1 MKTYKIYVNPQ
12 GTGEKESKKIIETL
26 KQINRNADVAWS
38 GTAGNQFIHYRCIRS
53 KSAPRRIFFER
64 CGNV

>member
-26 KQINRNADVAWS
+26 KQINRNADVA
-38 GTAGNQFIHYRCIRS
+38 
-53 KSAPRRIFFER
+53 
-64 CGNV
+64 